1 MTATE
6 ALALARMFRHF
17 GSKEFRGHSPRYEYL
32 SGIVANRPELAAP
45 LLAAPPNQ
53 RRAIL
58 YFAAVQ
64 YVLRTIAPD
73 HPLAAYLPTLGGSR
87 GVDDGLPAALADLV
101 AAHRDALTA
110 LCATRTTQT
119 NEVRRAALLRP
130 GFGRAAALVGG
141 PLGLVELGTSAGL
154 LLLSDRYACRYERTG
169 RAETYGPPSGA
180 ALSCE
185 VRGDGWPEPAA
196 TSLAVAER
204 VGIDLAPIDAADRAA
219 TDWLRACVWPEH
231 TDRLVRL
238 DAALAEA
245 ARSRPRLLAGDMVA
259 TLPTAL
265 SVVDDSAVPCVFS
278 SNAITYLSTRDR
290 ADLVAT
296 LATEGAR
303 RDLAVLFNEAAS
315 AGAEMFIDGRPAEA
329 GPPGVLNVGVLTL
342 VVWRGG
348 RATVEVLARTGP
360 HGQWLEWRPRE
371 YPYAPS

>member
-1 MTATE
+1 MTPTE

-17 GSKEFRGHSPRYEYL
+17 GSKEFRGYSPRYEYL
-32 SGIVANRPELAAP
+32 SGVVADRPALAAP
-45 LLAAPPNQ
+45 LLAAPPAQ

-73 HPLAAYLPTLGGSR
+73 HPLAAYLPTLGGAR
-87 GVDDGLPAALADLV
+87 GVDDDLPAALADLV
-101 AAHRDALTA
+101 VAHGETLTA

-119 NEVRRAALLRP
+119 NEARRAALLRP
-130 GFGRAAALVGG
+130 GFGRAAALVDG

-154 LLLSDRYACRYERTG
+154 LLLSDRYACRYERNG
-169 RAETYGPPSGA
+169 RAETYGPAGGL
-180 ALSCE
+180 ALTCE

-196 TSLAVAER
+196 ASLAVTQR
-204 VGIDLAPIDAADRAA
+204 VGIDLAPIDARDRTA
-219 TDWLRACVWPEH
+219 TDWLRACVWPEQ
-231 TDRLVRL
+231 TDRLARL
-238 DAALAEA
+238 DAALAEV
-245 ARSRPRLLAGDMVA
+245 ARARPRLLAGDMVA

-265 SVVDDSAVPCVFS
+265 STVDEPAVPCVFS
-278 SNAITYLSTRDR
+278 SNAITYLSDQDR

-296 LATEGAR
+296 LAAAGAR

-315 AGAEMFIDGRPAEA
+315 VGAEMFIGQRPAEA

-360 HGQWLEWRPRE
+360 HGQWLEWLPHE
-371 YPYAPS
+371 YAYTPY